1 MEDKKQ
7 VGLIVTAVTAVLC
20 GCPGLCILAFG
31 GLMAFGG
38 SLPSEYVDTTGNPLL
53 VGILFLCFGLILA
66 VIPVG
71 AGIFTYLQSKK
82 ESAVE
87 EIEEI
92 EEIPPAI

>member
-20 GCPGLCILAFG
+20 GCPGLCILVFG
-31 GLMAFGG
+31 ALMAAGG
-38 SLPSEYVDTTGNPLL
+38 SMPSEYVDTTGNPVA
-53 VGILFLCFGLILA
+53 VGLAFLCVGLLLA
-66 VIPVG
+66 IIPVG
-71 AGIFTYLQSKK
+71 AGVFTILQSRK
-82 ESAVE
+82 ETAVE

>member
-7 VGLIVTAVTAVLC
+7 VGLIVTAVSAVLC
-20 GCPGLCILAFG
+20 GCPGLCILVFG
-31 GLMAFGG
+31 ALAVYGG
-38 SLPSEYVDTTGNPLL
+38 SMPDFTGESPDMAIGG
-53 VGILFLCFGLILA
+53 GIMMICLGLILA

-82 ESAVE
+82 ETAVE
-87 EIEEI
+87 EIVEI

>member
-38 SLPSEYVDTTGNPLL
+38 SMPSEYVETTGNPVA
-53 VGILFLCFGLILA
+53 VGIAFLCFGLIMA

-82 ESAVE
+82 DSEVE

-92 EEIPPAI
+92 KEIPPAI